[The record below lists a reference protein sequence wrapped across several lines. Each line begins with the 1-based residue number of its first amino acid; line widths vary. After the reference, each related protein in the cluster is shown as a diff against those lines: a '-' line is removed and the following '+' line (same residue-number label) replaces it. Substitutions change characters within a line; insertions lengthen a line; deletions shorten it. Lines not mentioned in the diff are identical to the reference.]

1 MTSIKP
7 EAETKIALCLPG
19 GGATSAMFQIGALAA
34 FEDSVEGFDANSFDC
49 YVGSSGGAS
58 VAAALAGGLAVQ
70 RIYRAFLDP
79 ADVYFGLERKHL
91 LRVDLGEWRR
101 TLVSALSAMRHGASS
116 LLSRTSAPAPAA
128 LWEELDRLYDSLP
141 AGLFTLDGYER
152 FLEDFFVRRGVP
164 NSFYAMPRPLRIMA
178 HDLDSGQLAIFG
190 QGGSAEVSVTR
201 ACIASMAV
209 PPFFSPVR
217 IGERHYINAGAGQ
230 IAHLEVAIEQGAN
243 VLIVVNPM
251 VASSVATVPT
261 GHGHRDSLR
270 DKGMMWVLNQSIRI
284 GIHKIVREECARI
297 AREGRAQVILIEP
310 SPEDCILFMYNPA
323 SFDARRAILEYAYR
337 HTRAELAKSFA
348 QGDDALTRAG
358 LRPRPAPSSVLP
370 PSSPHSAGSVSSV

>member
-1 MTSIKP
+1 MP
-7 EAETKIALCLPG
+7 ADNETKIALCLPG

-34 FEDSVEGFDANSFDC
+34 FEDSVEGLEVNRFDC

-58 VAAALAGGLAVQ
+58 VAAALAGGLPVQ

-91 LRVDLGEWRR
+91 LRVDLSEWRR
-101 TLVSALSAMRHGASS
+101 TLVSALSALRHGASS

-164 NSFYAMPRPLRIMA
+164 NSFYGMPRPLRIVA
-178 HDLDSGQLAIFG
+178 HDLDSGQLAVFG
-190 QGGSAEVSVTR
+190 QGSSAAVSVTR

-230 IAHLEVAIEQGAN
+230 VAHLEIAVEMGAN

-270 DKGMMWVLNQSIRI
+270 DKGMMWVLNQAIRI
-284 GIHKIVREECARI
+284 GMHRMVREECARI
-297 AREGRAQVILIEP
+297 ESEGRAQVILIEP
-310 SPEDCILFMYNPA
+310 SSEDCILFMYNPA

-348 QGDDALTRAG
+348 SENSVLLRAG
-358 LRPRPAPSSVLP
+358 LGPRPTPSSGFP
-370 PSSPHSAGSVSSV
+370 VSSV

>member
-1 MTSIKP
+1 MPADT
-7 EAETKIALCLPG
+7 ETKIALCLPG
-19 GGATSAMFQIGALAA
+19 GGATSSMFQIGALAA
-34 FEDSVEGFDANSFDC
+34 FEDSVDGLEMDGFD
-49 YVGSSGGAS
+49 YYLGSSGGAS
-58 VAAALAGGLAVQ
+58 VAAALAGGLPVQ

-101 TLVSALSAMRHGASS
+101 TLVSALSALRHGASS

-164 NSFYAMPRPLRIMA
+164 NSFYGMPRPLRIIA
-178 HDLDSGQLAIFG
+178 HDLDSGALAVFG
-190 QGGSAEVSVTR
+190 QGDSAAVSVTR

-230 IAHLEVAIEQGAN
+230 VAHLEVAIEMGAN

-270 DKGMMWVLNQSIRI
+270 DKGMMWVLNQAIRI

-297 AREGRAQVILIEP
+297 VREGRAQVILIEP

-337 HTRAELAKSFA
+337 HTRAELTKSFA
-348 QGDDALTRAG
+348 SHDSVLLRAG
-358 LRPRPAPSSVLP
+358 LRPRATPSSVIP
-370 PSSPHSAGSVSSV
+370 ASSA

>member
-1 MTSIKP
+1 MTSLKP
-7 EAETKIALCLPG
+7 DAEIKIALCLPG

-34 FEDSVEGFDANSFDC
+34 FEDSVEGLEVNGFDF

-58 VAAALAGGLAVQ
+58 VAAALAGGLPVQ

-101 TLVSALSAMRHGASS
+101 TLVSALSALRHGASS
-116 LLSRTSAPAPAA
+116 LLSRNSAPTPPA

-164 NSFYAMPRPLRIMA
+164 NSFYGMPRPLRIMA
-178 HDLDSGQLAIFG
+178 HDLDSGRLAIFG
-190 QGGSAEVSVTR
+190 QGDSAEVSVTR

-230 IAHLEVAIEQGAN
+230 IAHLEVAIEHGAN
-243 VLIVVNPM
+243 VLVVVNPM
-251 VASSVATVPT
+251 VASSVAQVPT

-270 DKGMMWVLNQSIRI
+270 DKGMMWVLNQAIRI

-297 AREGRAQVILIEP
+297 ESEGRAKVILIEP

-337 HTRAELAKSFA
+337 HTRSELARSFA
-348 QGDDALTRAG
+348 SGDASALKQAG
-358 LRPRPAPSSVLP
+358 LRPRQSPASVWP
-370 PSSPHSAGSVSSV
+370 PASAK